1 VGSGR
6 RTVLRVG
13 RVGWEGASK
22 GWSSMRASWLGADG
36 VSFSFSFSLR
46 VAQVRGSVSGRVA
59 GAGCPST
66 SSTTNLRPTV
76 NIF

>member
-1 VGSGR
+1 MLVG
-6 RTVLRVG
+6 V
-13 RVGWEGASK
+13 GASSLCGERTK
-22 GWSSMRASWLGADG
+22 DGSPCGASWLGADG